1 MRYNSIDHFL
11 TAQHEAIIAVMVT
24 AQQAAGGHYAAL
36 TGDALRR
43 NAAQDVQEV
52 ITSIREIKVDKPAIR
67 ASAEENVD
75 IGVDLDDLIRMGL
88 AFEQGFLVLVKQEV
102 QDQEELADDLN
113 RRVLRLGARFRTNVT
128 GVKVDQT
135 LKRLRQE

>member
-11 TAQHEAIIAVMVT
+11 TAQHAAIIAVMVA
-24 AQQAAGGHYAAL
+24 AQQQAGGHYAAL
-36 TGDALRR
+36 TSDALWQ
-43 NAAQDVQEV
+43 NAVQDVQEV
-52 ITSIREIKVDKPAIR
+52 VTSIRDLKVDNPAVR
-67 ASAEENVD
+67 ASAEENVE

-102 QDQEELADDLN
+102 QDQEELATELN

-128 GVKVDQT
+128 GVKLDQT
-135 LKRLRQE
+135 LKRLKKE